1 MADTI
6 AKLGRERS
14 LSTLAKRL
22 FVIEGPDAE
31 RKLKHAEAALLR
43 ANPHLAKAEGFAS
56 GQTVIV
62 PGNIGLAPTERVA
75 LHDISTTGLLDE
87 TGTRL
92 EAAGA
97 ALAQRF
103 RERAEKDEAALG
115 RVGDRAFLQKLRRAL
130 PESAGLLRETG
141 ETIAGRA
148 AADRA
153 RAENF
158 ARGIED
164 AQKELAKL
172 RALAERQR

>member
-6 AKLGRERS
+6 AKLGRDRS
-14 LSTLAKRL
+14 LSTLARRL
-22 FVIEGPDAE
+22 FVIEGPDTE

-43 ANPHLAKAEGFAS
+43 ANPHLATPEGFVA
-56 GQTVIV
+56 GRTVIV
-62 PGNIGLAPTERVA
+62 PGDIGLAPTDRVMRPA
-75 LHDISTTGLLDE
+75 KSAGGLLDE

-103 RERAEKDEAALG
+103 RSGAEKDEAALG
-115 RVGDRAFLQKLRRAL
+115 RLGDRTFLQKLRRAL

-148 AADRA
+148 ENDRA
-153 RAENF
+153 RAESF
-158 ARGIED
+158 AQAIED
-164 AQKELAKL
+164 AQAELAGL